1 MSTQL
6 WGLTEKNDP
15 KPTPND
21 FTQASPQMTL
31 SSPARPGG
39 CARHHPGGCHLGI
52 SRQFLEMRPLSLS
65 LSQHPPPHP
74 TPPPKESDMG
84 TCLCRCQFEKPKKEC
99 FQPH

>member
-52 SRQFLEMRPLSLS
+52 SRQFLEMRSLSRSLSLS
-65 LSQHPPPHP
+65 LSLSTPS
-74 TPPPKESDMG
+74 TPPYPSAKGIRHGDLPLPLSI
-84 TCLCRCQFEKPKKEC
+84 
-99 FQPH
+99 